1 LSVTRGYVHLDF
13 LRTRRLSKKFYRK
26 IFGRK
31 KRQSREISELS
42 TSAIHQ
48 TVLRAIGAAFS
59 WNATGDHLDVGSGT
73 GELLRL
79 VRAHYPFGSF
89 ACDYT
94 DKLAEVAGLEIDIVD
109 LNRQMLPYGD
119 NRFALVTCIE
129 TIEHLENYR

>member
-1 LSVTRGYVHLDF
+1 M
-13 LRTRRLSKKFYRK
+13 
-26 IFGRK
+26 
-31 KRQSREISELS
+31 S

-48 TVLRAIGAAFS
+48 AVLRATGAAFPGH
-59 WNATGDHLDVGSGT
+59 ATGDHLGVGSGT

-79 VRAHYPFGSF
+79 VRAHYPLRSF

-94 DKLAEVAGLEIDIVD
+94 DKLPEVAGLEIDIVD